1 MTIEQLQLP
10 ILEEFRL
17 FRQEYGRRTESEV
30 PLLGEVE
37 SYLNTTSG
45 KQLRPL
51 LVLLSAKACGTM
63 AEHHILLAAAVELL
77 HNATLMHDD
86 VVDESDERRGNDS
99 IRHRWG
105 NAAAVLCG
113 DYFLAQVM
121 TVLHDVGGEKPSTIV
136 NETVRRM
143 CAGELKQLSI
153 LKSGQVKLEDYL
165 DIIGSKTAQL
175 MSACCELGAC
185 RNTENGDE
193 TYQQI
198 MQEFGYNYGLAFQ
211 ICDDM
216 TDQQD
221 CHDIGFPEGVQPQQ
235 LLDQYAGRALSLL
248 AQLPESPAR
257 EMLGQLVEITQH
269 PKK

>member
-17 FRQEYGRRTESEV
+17 FRQEYGRRTVSEV

-63 AEHHILLAAAVELL
+63 AEHHILLATAVELL

-99 IRHRWG
+99 IRH
-105 NAAAVLCG
+105 
-113 DYFLAQVM
+113 
-121 TVLHDVGGEKPSTIV
+121 
-136 NETVRRM
+136 
-143 CAGELKQLSI
+143 KQLSI

-175 MSACCELGAC
+175 MSACCELGAY
-185 RNTENGDE
+185 RDTENGDE

-198 MQEFGYNYGLAFQ
+198 MREFGYNYGLAFQ

-257 EMLGQLVEITQH
+257 EMLGHLVEITQH